1 MASQTPKLEV
11 IRNTEPLLVSSA
23 VVNRLSAT
31 EFQFGKVNFNALPRS
46 AITVHSPT
54 ADRGNDKI
62 DNESHTNP
70 MSDQISRPE
79 LDAKL
84 DATNAR
90 IDARLAS
97 FESTIREAMSENKHT
112 YTEMRGELKAIHVDL
127 SYLKNIKSSIWG
139 AAGATVLGVGGLVA
153 AMLSFG
159 IASYDT
165 ARENTNLAAESKAQ
179 IVQSSQKVDLA
190 ILAMTTQLAETRRQS
205 EETARLLEQISAQHR
220 PAPAKAKK

>member
-1 MASQTPKLEV
+1 MSAPEFTAEKMKDRFATHTPKTTFSGM
-11 IRNTEPLLVSSA
+11 RTPSSA
-23 VVNRLSAT
+23 DDTNDELGDTQSMS
-31 EFQFGKVNFNALPRS
+31 ND
-46 AITVHSPT
+46 ITR
-54 ADRGNDKI
+54 A
-62 DNESHTNP
+62 
-70 MSDQISRPE
+70 E

-97 FESTIREAMSENKHT
+97 FEGTVREAMAANRQD
-112 YTEMRGELKAIHVDL
+112 YAEMRGELKAIHVDL

-159 IASYDT
+159 IANYDT

-179 IVQSSQKVDLA
+179 IIESHQKVDSA
-190 ILAMTTQLAETRRQS
+190 ITAMNAQLAETRRQS
-205 EETARLLEQISAQHR
+205 EETAKLLEQMKAQQDA
-220 PAPAKAKK
+220 APSKAQN

>member
-1 MASQTPKLEV
+1 MASQIPKLEV
-11 IRNTEPLLVSSA
+11 VRNSEPLVVSST

-31 EFQFGKVNFNALPRS
+31 GFEFRQVNFDALLRS
-46 AITVHSPT
+46 AVTVHSPT
-54 ADRGNDKI
+54 ADRGNDKN
-62 DNESHTNP
+62 DNESHTKP

-97 FESTIREAMSENKHT
+97 FEGTVREAMAANRQD
-112 YTEMRGELKAIHVDL
+112 YAEMRGELKAIHVDL

-139 AAGATVLGVGGLVA
+139 AAGATILGVGGLVA

-159 IASYDT
+159 IANYDT

-179 IVQSSQKVDLA
+179 IIESHQKVDRA
-190 ILAMTTQLAETRRQS
+190 ISAMNAQLAETRRQS
-205 EETARLLEQISAQHR
+205 DETARLLEQIKAQQDT
-220 PAPAKAKK
+220 APRKAKN